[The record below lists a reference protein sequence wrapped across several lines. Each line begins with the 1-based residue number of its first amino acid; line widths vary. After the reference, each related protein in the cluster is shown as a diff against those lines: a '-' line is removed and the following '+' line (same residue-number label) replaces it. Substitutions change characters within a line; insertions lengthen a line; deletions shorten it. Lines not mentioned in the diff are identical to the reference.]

1 MQRDGNDAVASI
13 RFFGG
18 IREEENGPVEEFS
31 EIWHVIHAWDSAQ
44 GDWYVAG
51 IQQH

>member
-31 EIWHVIHAWDSAQ
+31 EIWHVIHAWDNAQ